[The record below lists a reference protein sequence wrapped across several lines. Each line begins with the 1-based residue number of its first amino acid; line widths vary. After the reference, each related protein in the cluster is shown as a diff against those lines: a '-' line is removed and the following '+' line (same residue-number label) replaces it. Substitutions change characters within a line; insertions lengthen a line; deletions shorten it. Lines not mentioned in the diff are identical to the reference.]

1 MHSHLDILNNL
12 YHSNARQIDQLV
24 RANAEISR
32 AIVNIVNR
40 QHHTSREQTR
50 QYATRSRQQEHPPA
64 SYENDMRDGLFS
76 LMGEGIIR
84 PQPQQQPQSQPQ
96 SRQSHILQPAGR
108 LTNYYTAPT
117 NTPISHGYTV
127 PVTNQATI
135 NRILESFLAPI
146 DIYPSQVQI
155 ETATRVARYGDITRP
170 PNTTCPISLDSFED
184 GQHVTVI
191 RHCGH
196 IFNTEQIQ
204 SWFRANCRC
213 PVCRYDIRN
222 YHASH
227 HVLDVSANTLVND
240 NANSDIST
248 DDEEQ

>member
-1 MHSHLDILNNL
+1 MHSRIDLLNNL

-32 AIVNIVNR
+32 AIVNIINR
-40 QHHTSREQTR
+40 EHHMSREQPR
-50 QYATRSRQQEHPPA
+50 QYTTRARQPEQST
-64 SYENDMRDGLFS
+64 SYDNDVRDALLA
-76 LMGEGIIR
+76 LMGENTTR
-84 PQPQQQPQSQPQ
+84 PQP
-96 SRQSHILQPAGR
+96 SRIVTAGR
-108 LTNYYTAPT
+108 NNSTPA
-117 NTPISHGYTV
+117 NTPYIVGQGYTV
-127 PVTNQATI
+127 PITNQATI

-146 DIYPSQVQI
+146 DIYPSQAQI

-184 GQHVTVI
+184 SQLVTVI

-196 IFNTEQIQ
+196 IFNTEQIGA
-204 SWFRANCRC
+204 WFRANCRC

-222 YHASH
+222 YRASQH
-227 HVLDVSANTLVND
+227 ILDVSANTPVNNTD
-240 NANSDIST
+240 DIST

>member
-1 MHSHLDILNNL
+1 MNSRIDLLNNL

-32 AIVNIVNR
+32 AIVNIINR
-40 QHHTSREQTR
+40 EHHTSREQPR
-50 QYATRSRQQEHPPA
+50 QYATRSRQQQSTP
-64 SYENDMRDGLFS
+64 YENDVRYDVRDAVLS
-76 LMGEGIIR
+76 LIGEGVTR
-84 PQPQQQPQSQPQ
+84 PQPQV
-96 SRQSHILQPAGR
+96 GR
-108 LTNYYTAPT
+108 LSNYYTAPT
-117 NTPISHGYTV
+117 NTPITQGYTD

-146 DIYPSQVQI
+146 DIYPSQAQI

-170 PNTTCPISLDSFED
+170 PNTICPISLDSFED
-184 GQHVTVI
+184 SQHVTVI

-222 YHASH
+222 YRASQH
-227 HVLDVSANTLVND
+227 ILDVSANTLVHD

>member
-40 QHHTSREQTR
+40 EHHTSREQTR
-50 QYATRSRQQEHPPA
+50 QYASRVRQQEQPSA
-64 SYENDMRDGLFS
+64 SYENDVRDALLS
-76 LMGEGIIR
+76 LMGEGVTR
-84 PQPQQQPQSQPQ
+84 PQPQPQSQPQ
-96 SRQSHILQPAGR
+96 SRQSHILQSAGR

-117 NTPISHGYTV
+117 NTPISQGYTV
-127 PVTNQATI
+127 PITNQATI

-146 DIYPSQVQI
+146 DIYPTQSQI
-155 ETATRVARYGDITRP
+155 EAATRVARYGDITRP

-184 GQHVTVI
+184 SQHVTVI

-222 YHASH
+222 YRASQ
-227 HVLDVSANTLVND
+227 HVLDVSANTLENNTD
-240 NANSDIST
+240 DIST